1 MDTRLLSRLVHGP
14 GLEHT
19 LEAVAER
26 LGVKMIGRHS
36 ALGDAL
42 TTAEI
47 FVRLLAL
54 LKKRGLV
61 TLGATLDAL
70 RSSRP

>member
-1 MDTRLLSRLVHGP
+1 MRV
-14 GLEHT
+14 
-19 LEAVAER
+19 
-26 LGVKMIGRHS
+26 IGRHS

>member
-1 MDTRLLSRLVHGP
+1 MARPVLDTRLLSRSLHGP
-14 GLEHT
+14 AADHS
-19 LEAVAER
+19 LEAAARR
-26 LGVKMIGRHS
+26 LGVQVVGRHS

-54 LKKRGLV
+54 LKGRG
-61 TLGATLDAL
+61 GRDAW
-70 RSSRP
+70 PAIC